1 MLPSVGH
8 HNQTQN
14 KALWWEQPSQPKMA
28 WCKTVSM
35 QSSNTAQR
43 RKTHKKHH
51 AERSSLHR
59 YSVALS
65 AARSIGRGERHGLA
79 VEVAVRLGGVGESR
93 ARSRARVRTEVTE
106 ADKRTINVREML
118 HFRRDLSCKLVP
130 VQIPVKVVGMSE
142 II

>member
-1 MLPSVGH
+1 MVGA
-8 HNQTQN
+8 TKPTEDGLVQN
-14 KALWWEQPSQPKMA
+14 CIHAKQQHGA
-28 WCKTVSM
+28 
-35 QSSNTAQR
+35 TAQNAQ
-43 RKTHKKHH
+43 KNL